1 MSTSSFMRSL
11 LLGVAAT
18 TALLSAGNAL
28 AVDAPAKKK
37 AAAKAPAPLP
47 DLNEEQIAT
56 SERVLTGL
64 QECEFNQKVEINP
77 GDKPGYFKVAFKG
90 KNYTLAPEATTTGA
104 VRLEDK
110 KAGIVWLQIANKSML
125 MNAKI
130 GQRMVD
136 ECIHPSQK
144 I

>member
-1 MSTSSFMRSL
+1 MSTSQMRSL
-11 LLGVAAT
+11 LLGLVAASS
-18 TALLSAGNAL
+18 LLAAGHVL
-28 AVDAPAKKK
+28 AADAAAKKK
-37 AAAKAPAPLP
+37 PVAAKAPEPLP
-47 DLNEEQIAT
+47 DLSEEQIAT
-56 SERVLTGL
+56 SERVLTGVE
-64 QECEFNQKVEINP
+64 QCEFNQKVEIKP

-90 KNYTLAPEATTTGA
+90 KTYLLAPEATTTGA